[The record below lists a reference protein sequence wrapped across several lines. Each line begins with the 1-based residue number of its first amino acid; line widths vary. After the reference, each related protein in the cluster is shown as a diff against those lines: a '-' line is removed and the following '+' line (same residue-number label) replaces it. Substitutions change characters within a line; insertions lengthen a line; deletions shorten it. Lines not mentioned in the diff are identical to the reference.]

1 MLLLPQRS
9 VPSSGGQMALQPL
22 DQVHWPTEPDWLPE
36 PALSRVRA
44 WILGK
49 AQPVAFVGGSLCVP
63 DLSGKLSRAS
73 FKVACALQ
81 PCTVEKMGSRPTP
94 AARLRLGPGGREAP
108 SFSSALLGNES
119 YTWKYNQ
126 EISNK
131 VFCTLQFPI
140 PNVVWTSPASL

>member
-81 PCTVEKMGSRPTP
+81 PCTVEKKRWVLDQLLQPGSGWDQV
-94 AARLRLGPGGREAP
+94 AARPLP
-108 SFSSALLGNES
+108 SPVLCWEMRVTLGNII
-119 YTWKYNQ
+119 KR
-126 EISNK
+126 
-131 VFCTLQFPI
+131 FPI
-140 PNVVWTSPASL
+140 KFSVL